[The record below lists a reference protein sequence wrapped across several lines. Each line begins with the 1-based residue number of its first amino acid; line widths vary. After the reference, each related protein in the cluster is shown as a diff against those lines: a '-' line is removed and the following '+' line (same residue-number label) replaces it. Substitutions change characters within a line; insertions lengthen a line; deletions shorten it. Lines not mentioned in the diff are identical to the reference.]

1 MRSVGVVLSAFWI
14 AGVAFATWLEV
25 TENPGNLGWLVQLVA
40 RHRPDPNF
48 MGLDAF
54 GFFFRIVDP
63 LRLFMLMLLP
73 VIAGW
78 MLVALSDHL
87 FGGNKRSDGTK

>member
-1 MRSVGVVLSAFWI
+1 M
-14 AGVAFATWLEV
+14 AGIAFATWLEV
-25 TENPGNLGWLVQLVA
+25 TENPWNLGLLVQFVA
-40 RHRPDPNF
+40 RQRPDPNF

-63 LRLFMLMLLP
+63 LRLVILMVLP

-78 MLVALSDHL
+78 LLVSLSNHL
-87 FGGNKRSDGTK
+87 FGGSKRSDGTK